1 MPLEALIPREAG
13 WSRFKLALRF
23 TDSKE
28 PDLVRDRSGSCNNA
42 DFQSGGPSGSAICN
56 AASSE
61 RFLSPIRHYFAA
73 CNPGDRSHS
82 LM

>member
-28 PDLVRDRSGSCNNA
+28 PDLVRDRSGFLQQRR
-42 DFQSGGPSGSAICN
+42 FQGGTRDRHLATRQLRSGSY
-56 AASSE
+56 
-61 RFLSPIRHYFAA
+61 R
-73 CNPGDRSHS
+73 RSDKS
-82 LM
+82 L